1 MARAA
6 KRLPRIA
13 VIMAGGHGTRF
24 WPLARRHRPKQFL
37 PLRGER
43 SFLQETVRRILP
55 LFGWDRILVV
65 SGAEHAADVARHLP
79 ELPAGQ
85 LLVEPQG
92 RNTAACLALAAEW
105 IERHVGEAVVMA
117 MAADH
122 VVRDSASLRTC
133 LRRAEAIA
141 TEHPAL
147 VVLGIPPTRP
157 ETGFGYIEAG
167 TPVGSEPGSRW
178 VRRFHEKPPLATAR
192 RYSSSGRHLWN
203 AGMFVWRGSTFRAAM
218 AQCAPE
224 FGERLAGAFDARAKS
239 ARRIVSAYAA
249 LPSLPIDVAL
259 LQAIT
264 ALEHPVARVAVV
276 EATFDWLDAGSWE
289 AMPEIRGVDDA
300 GNCLQGD
307 VVGLQT
313 QRCIVAAGDRLVVL
327 VGVED
332 LIVVDAGDA
341 VLVCA
346 RDQAQEVRNVPAELR
361 RRGLGRYT

>member
-37 PLRGER
+37 SLRGDR
-43 SFLQETVRRILP
+43 SYLQETIRRVLP

-79 ELPAGQ
+79 ELPAAQ

-92 RNTAACLALAAEW
+92 RNTAACLALAGEW
-105 IERHVGEAVVMA
+105 IEHNIGEAVVMA

-122 VVRDSASLRTC
+122 VVHDSAALRAC

-141 TEHPAL
+141 AEHPAL

-167 TPVGSEPGSRW
+167 TAIGSEPGSRW

-192 RYSSSGRHLWN
+192 RYARSGRHLWN

-224 FGERLAGAFDARAKS
+224 FGERLDGVFAVSATS
-239 ARRIVSAYAA
+239 ARRIARAYAA
-249 LPSLPIDVAL
+249 LPSLPIDIAL

-264 ALEHPVARVAVV
+264 AREQPVARVAVV
-276 EATFDWLDAGSWE
+276 DATFDWLDAGSWE

-300 GNCLQGD
+300 GNCLQGE
-307 VVGLQT
+307 VVDLHS
-313 QRCIVAAGDRLVVL
+313 QRCIVSAGDRLVVL
-327 VGVED
+327 VGVQD

-346 RDQAQEVRNVPAELR
+346 REQAQDVRNIPAELR
-361 RRGLGRYT
+361 RRRLGRYT